1 MECNVMIPI
10 CCGDWSDYNGVANF
24 RILRVSRDSKWEG
37 SRLKKKHQK
46 VQLCIKFNNKLALT
60 VLHSA
65 A

>member
-10 CCGDWSDYNGVANF
+10 CCGDWSDYNGVADF
-24 RILRVSRDSKWEG
+24 RILRVSRDSKWED
-37 SRLKKKHQK
+37 SRLKKKIRK
-46 VQLCIKFNNKLALT
+46 LLFIKFNNKL